1 MPGESLMHD
10 AKKNGGNGDVKT
22 QSRKPHH
29 KMASVL
35 CCLREK
41 VVQWVPQALLALW

>member
-1 MPGESLMHD
+1 MMHD
-10 AKKNGGNGDVKT
+10 AKKEGGIGDVKT
-22 QSRKPHH
+22 QSRKSRR

-41 VVQWVPQALLALW
+41 VVHWVPQALLALW